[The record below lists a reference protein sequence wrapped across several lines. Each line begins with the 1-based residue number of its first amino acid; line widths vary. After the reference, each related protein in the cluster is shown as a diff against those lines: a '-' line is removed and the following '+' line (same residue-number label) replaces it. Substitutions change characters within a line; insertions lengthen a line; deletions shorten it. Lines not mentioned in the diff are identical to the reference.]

1 MAQSGVFDDNRV
13 ICEKAF
19 SAWSAGANVDT
30 RLMFILRGFPEM
42 WAVLGFLVAAA
53 IGLVTMLAVCYH
65 RPAHLGDHPWIVNE
79 TAKGHVGIMA
89 GLAGFAFTGVVL
101 IVTLA
106 RDRPGVAESSLDTVI
121 VMFLVAYLWWIG
133 NAFLISYMPHSDMSG
148 DFVPRVHFSLAS
160 TIEYRTVFLS
170 WFALLPLLEAN
181 GLGRISHILY
191 FLLPASL
198 LFGSV
203 LISMAA
209 DGLGLLRVSET
220 YLSAAVATVLVLAYA
235 GIVAFAVPAAR
246 SPYSAMYLALVMFC
260 VNGLCFSLAALT
272 PLARR
277 YAGVRRFYKQQ
288 GRLIVIADMQL
299 TMASL
304 AFIWLAVV
312 GII

>member
-1 MAQSGVFDDNRV
+1 
-13 ICEKAF
+13 
-19 SAWSAGANVDT
+19 
-30 RLMFILRGFPEM
+30 M

-53 IGLVTMLAVCYH
+53 IGLVTVLAAGH
-65 RPAHLGDHPWIVNE
+65 RRSAHLGSHPWIVYD

-106 RDRPGVAESSLDTVI
+106 RDRVGLAESSLDTVI
-121 VMFLVAYLWWIG
+121 VMFLVAYIWWIG
-133 NAFLISYMPHSDMSG
+133 NAFLISYLPHGDLSG
-148 DFVPRVHFSLAS
+148 DLVPRVHFSLAS

-209 DGLGLLRVSET
+209 DGLGLLRFSE
-220 YLSAAVATVLVLAYA
+220 
-235 GIVAFAVPAAR
+235 GIPPSSHSR
-246 SPYSAMYLALVMFC
+246 SPALAPRTPRCTSVSMAWASHLRRSRRSHRNMP
-260 VNGLCFSLAALT
+260 GLNALRAT
-272 PLARR
+272 RQADCRCRHAVDHGVARVPLA
-277 YAGVRRFYKQQ
+277 
-288 GRLIVIADMQL
+288 
-299 TMASL
+299 
-304 AFIWLAVV
+304 
-312 GII
+312 

>member
-1 MAQSGVFDDNRV
+1 
-13 ICEKAF
+13 
-19 SAWSAGANVDT
+19 
-30 RLMFILRGFPEM
+30 M
-42 WAVLGFLVAAA
+42 WAVLAFLLAAA
-53 IGLVTMLAVCYH
+53 IGLVTVLAAGH
-65 RPAHLGDHPWIVNE
+65 RRSAHLGNHPWIVYD
-79 TAKGHVGIMA
+79 TAKVHAGFMA

-106 RDRPGVAESSLDTVI
+106 RDRPGVAESSLNTVI
-121 VMFLVAYLWWIG
+121 VMFLVAYLWWVG
-133 NAFLISYMPHSDMSG
+133 NAFLISYIPHGDLSG

-170 WFALLPLLEAN
+170 WFALVPLLEAN

-220 YLSAAVATVLVLAYA
+220 YLSAAVATVLALAYS
-235 GIVAFAVPAAR
+235 GIVAFAGPAAR
-246 SPYSAMYLALVMFC
+246 SPNSALYLALVIFC
-260 VNGLCFSLAALT
+260 INGLGFSLAALT
-272 PLARR
+272 PLVQR
-277 YAGVRRFYKQQ
+277 YAGIKRFYKQY
-288 GRLIVIADMQL
+288 GRRIVIADMQL

-304 AFIWLAVV
+304 AFLWLGA
-312 GII
+312 

>member
-1 MAQSGVFDDNRV
+1 
-13 ICEKAF
+13 
-19 SAWSAGANVDT
+19 
-30 RLMFILRGFPEM
+30 M

-53 IGLVTMLAVCYH
+53 IGLVTLRAACH
-65 RPAHLGDHPWIVNE
+65 RRSVRLGDHPWIVDE

-106 RDRPGVAESSLDTVI
+106 RDRPGAAETSLDNVI
-121 VMFLVAYLWWIG
+121 VMFLVAYFWWVG
-133 NAFLISYMPHSDMSG
+133 NAFLISYLPHRDVSG
-148 DFVPRVHFSLAS
+148 NFVPRVHFSLAS

-170 WFALLPLLEAN
+170 WFALLPLLETN

-203 LISMAA
+203 LIAMAA

-220 YLSAAVATVLVLAYA
+220 YLSAAVATGSALAYA

-246 SPYSAMYLALVMFC
+246 SPYSPMYLALVIF
-260 VNGLCFSLAALT
+260 VINGLGFSFAALT

-277 YAGVRRFYKQQ
+277 YAGVRRFYKQH
-288 GRLIVIADMQL
+288 GRLIVIVDMQL
-299 TMASL
+299 TMTSL
-304 AFIWLAVV
+304 AFIWLGVV
-312 GII
+312 GVV